1 MSPLEPLDQ
10 SLQYDLLPETQRAI
24 IARFWKRKLTA
35 LDYKKEATKYDT
47 YFRYYEDEC
56 KAWADGNSM
65 RGAVTH
71 SHVAEIVDRLET
83 ETLES
88 IRSSLRHVSQ
98 SNPYPLPSTVYN
110 ETTDGSIALA
120 VRLWLMLC
128 VRAPDDESHQ
138 IGQMKIPWKDG
149 RLDELVSKLFPSKH
163 VLNDSVKLGKAFN
176 ALSLEKVAGIEI
188 IWTSNLADHLRMME
202 DDTRV
207 AIFHHAYFLAHHRD
221 CETPNKFLPRDLLEE
236 TLQTLALLL
245 PQFDRETQKW
255 LRQQQSEWNLDPR
268 TAKCGGLNAEQRKIE
283 NFKYWRDRL
292 VILKQVYDESEPK
305 TIGQWWHDRRK
316 RVQWYTF
323 WVAAVILV
331 LTVVFGIIQSIEGGL
346 QAWKAFHS

>member
-10 SLQYDLLPETQRAI
+10 SLQLDLLPETQRAI
-24 IARFWKRKLTA
+24 IARLWKRKLTA
-35 LDYKKEATKYDT
+35 LDYKKEASKYDT
-47 YFRYYEDEC
+47 YFRYYKDEC
-56 KAWADGNSM
+56 KAWADGNS
-65 RGAVTH
+65 AVTH

-83 ETLES
+83 ET
-88 IRSSLRHVSQ
+88 H
-98 SNPYPLPSTVYN
+98 N
-110 ETTDGSIALA
+110 ETIDGSVALA

-138 IGQMKIPWKDG
+138 IGQMKIPWKGG

-221 CETPNKFLPRDLLEE
+221 CETSNKFLPRDLLEE